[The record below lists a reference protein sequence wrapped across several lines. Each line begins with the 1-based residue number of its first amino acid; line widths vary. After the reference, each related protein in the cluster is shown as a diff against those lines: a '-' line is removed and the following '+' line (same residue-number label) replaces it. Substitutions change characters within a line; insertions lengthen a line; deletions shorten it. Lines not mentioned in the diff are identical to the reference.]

1 MIITFNDEHEKIQI
15 AVQMANM
22 VFENEIFYERI
33 RQVTRFDL
41 STATP
46 EIIAELIASSRLEFK
61 VELFYPSGWRAI
73 KYRKTF
79 AYTDGNYPNT
89 LFLNL
94 KKLDRETEDIAAT
107 IVHESIH
114 ALDDECIEYTF
125 GHGNNSSI
133 GKENT
138 APYWIGNLA
147 YQILKNDS
155 NCKRLIFDQVE
166 DD

>member
-1 MIITFNDEHEKIQI
+1 MKVKFNDENETVQK
-15 AVQMANM
+15 AVQMANE
-22 VFENEIFYERI
+22 VFKNKDFYSRI
-33 RQVTRFDL
+33 RQELKFDL

-46 EIIAELIASSRLEFK
+46 KIIADLIENSNLEFK
-61 VELFYPSGWRAI
+61 VELFYPTGWRAI

-114 ALDDECIEYTF
+114 ALDDESVEYTF

-133 GKENT
+133 GKDNT

-147 YQILKNDS
+147 YQILKNDFNS
-155 NCKRLIFDQVE
+155 KKLIFDQE
-166 DD
+166 ENN